1 MEKYENIMK
10 LVDSK
15 LAEQESIIEYYRK
28 EKEKWEEQNNE
39 LNLKILQLDGERCNL
54 ESQYEALVEEAKR
67 MEVVISDLKKTIE
80 QLKQQLN
87 DF

>member
-1 MEKYENIMK
+1 MEEYKNIMK

-28 EKEKWEEQNNE
+28 EKEKWEERENE

-54 ESQYEALVEEAKR
+54 ESNYEALVEEAKR
-67 MEVVISDLKKTIE
+67 MEAVISDLKKTIE